1 MVDKRRMNQQNP
13 NVSQSQCGYLR
24 SILIRFSTRP
34 LLGLRQ
40 SRLET
45 GNYCC
50 LFPNSVD
57 RKFSNSVVQ
66 RPNRLHLQQR
76 RQCVVSQS
84 ESAPALKGECT
95 GSISKP
101 HALWEVQEA
110 TFFVFQNCD
119 CIFGRPSESISR
131 MYFRLAFLRKL
142 FLVLF
147 EPINTKLCATRKR
160 KGIPGSRSTDDR
172 SPRLLNSHSMP
183 FNYSRKDKLGRE
195 SYEYQSDL

>member
-1 MVDKRRMNQQNP
+1 MGLAIWSVSSVRTIDVLLPKMVDKRRMNQQNP
-13 NVSQSQCGYLR
+13 NVSQGQCGYLR

-110 TFFVFQNCD
+110 TFFVFQNCVLYIRKTEWKHLTHVFSSGFSLEA
-119 CIFGRPSESISR
+119 IFGAVWTDKHQAMRYQKAQRDTGFPVNWR
-131 MYFRLAFLRKL
+131 Q
-142 FLVLF
+142 
-147 EPINTKLCATRKR
+147 EPQIV
-160 KGIPGSRSTDDR
+160 
-172 SPRLLNSHSMP
+172 
-183 FNYSRKDKLGRE
+183 E
-195 SYEYQSDL
+195 